1 MRAPKYYISLGGVNL
16 HRVYA
21 FRLTSGRDIESYD
34 GIGSG
39 KFNVPDAHNPR
50 EWTIDCELL
59 QNGKETAGLST
70 WSASELFKEFEAW
83 LGKTD
88 APVRMVKTDSLY
100 PAANLSVLVWLKSY
114 TKKESDEQGVYDTE
128 IVVEEYK
135 PVGIKTTGVPYVK
148 RPGKAPVP
156 KKVTITKKRTAYRTK
171 RKTGVGTKTDA
182 NLGKG
187 GKVAK
192 IRGKEL
198 YLADSKTGKPVTN
211 AAKAQND
218 STYAVSSAKTGHTIN
233 GITYNSDNDSMAE
246 ANLALVKTAGQKIA
260 NGVSA
265 ARKAAGK
272 AISKWWSG
280 VVKANSNNKWY

>member
-1 MRAPKYYISLGGVNL
+1 VRAPKYYISLGGVNL

-156 KKVTITKKRTAYRTK
+156 KKVTITKKRTVYRTK
-171 RKTGVGTKTDA
+171 KKYNKATLK
-182 NLGKG
+182 
-187 GKVAK
+187 
-192 IRGKEL
+192 
-198 YLADSKTGKPVTN
+198 SPKTGKT
-211 AAKAQND
+211 
-218 STYAVSSAKTGHTIN
+218 
-233 GITYNSDNDSMAE
+233 
-246 ANLALVKTAGQKIA
+246 VKNPAT
-260 NGVSA
+260 
-265 ARKAAGK
+265 
-272 AISKWWSG
+272 
-280 VVKANSNNKWY
+280 VKASSVWHTGAGRIKETPPAYTGLLNTGIPINSRINYDAIDPWKKNVTDAFNSMGKKIKEWGKKAGSWCISHTRG